1 MYAKINIM
9 CIHMYMKCP
18 CICINGTSKLQSD
31 VQMLEVAIYYFYD
44 IGLLFYLFK
53 YFLFGFLRLSNNS

>member
-1 MYAKINIM
+1 
-9 CIHMYMKCP
+9 MYMKCP